1 MLRSQKGFTL
11 VELLIVIVIIGIL
24 AGVLIAVI
32 NPTAQQNRARD
43 AGVQATMNKVALAVE
58 GFNSAYGR
66 TPNDVEFIGAV
77 QNAQDSGLAAPGKC
91 DDNDFECQFNVT
103 GNNLKVD
110 DGTAGNNDA
119 CAADGWSGAG
129 DSDCYYHYRGETTG
143 VGNEVDHF
151 RLVARSYGIVN
162 TAFLYDNRVGEL
174 VECPYSGGLADIN
187 AAAVEADL
195 TTPCN

>member
-11 VELLIVIVIIGIL
+11 IELLIVIVIIGIL

-32 NPTAQQNRARD
+32 DPTSQQNRARD
-43 AGVQATMNKVALAVE
+43 AGVQATVNKVGLAVE

-66 TPNDVEFIGAV
+66 TPNDVEFLGAI
-77 QNAQDSGLAAPGKC
+77 QNATDSGIGGGAC
-91 DDNDFECQFNVT
+91 DDSDFQCEFTVT
-103 GNNLKVD
+103 GNALLAD

-129 DSDCYYHYRGETTG
+129 DNDCFYHYRGETTG

-151 RLVARSYGIVN
+151 RLVARSFGIIN
-162 TAFLYDNRVGEL
+162 TAFLYDNRVGEI
-174 VECPYSGGLADIN
+174 VECPYGAGTPADIN
-187 AAAVEADL
+187 ATTVEADL
-195 TTPCN
+195 TTPCD